1 MYKRL
6 YGSLGKSYI
15 HSFVSQHLLIEKA
28 KVKAGLEDLRR
39 DPYFRWHSPY
49 FFVSDFQLREQCKEL
64 VQDPQ
69 YKAQT
74 GNVIYPIDFHNVDQ
88 VRKYKNPEQLRA
100 DRPKSRKVDGHWI
113 NYWDLEYLT
122 DYQGGG
128 VDIAVK
134 RFLSAMGT
142 SDHDVAFSTMY
153 HDFTYGEIKVPREVL
168 EQIDYMGALGPG
180 RLPIPKVS
188 EWTNNKKQS
197 NRRGHTRHH

>member
-15 HSFVSQHLLIEKA
+15 HSFVSQHLLIGKA
-28 KVKAGLEDLRR
+28 KVKAGQKDLSLEDAW
-39 DPYFRWHSPY
+39 RWYSPY
-49 FFVSDFQLREQCKEL
+49 FGVSDFRLREQCKEL

-74 GNVIYPIDFHNVDQ
+74 GNVIYPIDFHNVDR
-88 VRKYKNPEQLRA
+88 VRRYKNSEQLKA
-100 DRPKSRKVDGHWI
+100 DRPKTGKVNGHWI
-113 NYWDLEYLT
+113 NYWDLEHLT
-122 DYQGGG
+122 DYEGGE
-128 VDIAVK
+128 VDITVK
-134 RFLSAMGT
+134 RFLNAMGAWG
-142 SDHDVAFSTMY
+142 HDVAFSTMY
-153 HDFTYGEIKVPREVL
+153 HDFTYDEIKVPREVL

-188 EWTNNKKQS
+188 EWTNNKKQF